1 MNKQVLSKMVLT
13 LVISLITLHG
23 YSQQVVKKYY
33 DWAKTKLKEVYTVNA
48 SGQVNGIAKVYT
60 EDGMLSEERTYK
72 NNQLNG
78 ISKKYN
84 VRSEL
89 SNTPEAKRVYEIT
102 AYLNGDKHG
111 IESTFDFYFNGKTFN
126 EWLQIAR
133 GINNGWGDNESV
145 KNVSDCLKKGKQI
158 KLTDTYYKEG
168 IKQREVAF
176 FPSGKTEI
184 DIQFAGG
191 KKIKQINYY
200 ESGKVSQ
207 QSSFVDGKEDKITA
221 TYANGKM
228 QYEYNYNGPYKSFYE
243 NGKPEYIF
251 QRKNGE
257 IDGKI
262 ELFNDDGTKLAE
274 GFYKEGKAAGQFNIQ
289 YCESGNIAHPLNGKA
304 LFKRE
309 LTLHEDG
316 TAVNSAAYYLTG
328 EKLDETSVS
337 RLSSLWQSI
346 LPDGSAYAYVSYYK
360 NGNKKQEG
368 YLKGETVLMYVL
380 KNGELELDT
389 NELKYRLVGTWK
401 YYDRDGNAR
410 TIHP

>member
-1 MNKQVLSKMVLT
+1 MKKLLTKLIILSCL
-13 LVISLITLHG
+13 ISCTPSIHA
-23 YSQQVVKKYY
+23 QQVVKKYY
-33 DWAKTKLKEVYTVNA
+33 DWAKTKLKEVYTINA
-48 SGQVNGIAKVYT
+48 SGQLNGVAKVYT

-78 ISKKYN
+78 VFKKYN

-89 SNTPEAKRVYEIT
+89 SNTPEAKRVYEMT
-102 AYLNGDKHG
+102 NYLNGDKHG
-111 IESTFDFYFNGKTFN
+111 IESTYDFYYNGKTFD
-126 EWLQIAR
+126 EWQRIAR
-133 GINNGWGDNESV
+133 GTNNGWGDNESV

-158 KLTDTYYKEG
+158 KLSDTYYKEG
-168 IKQREVAF
+168 VKQREVTF

-184 DIQFAGG
+184 DIQFGGG

-200 ESGKVSQ
+200 ESGKVAQ
-207 QSSFVDGKEDKITA
+207 QSSFLDGKEDKIVSTFE
-221 TYANGKM
+221 NGKM
-228 QYEYNYNGPYKSFYE
+228 QYEYYFNGPYKSFYE

-262 ELFNDDGTKLAE
+262 ELFSDDGTKLAE
-274 GFYKEGKAAGQFNIQ
+274 GFYKEGKAAGKFNIQ
-289 YCESGNIAHPLNGKA
+289 YCETGNIAHPLNGKA
-304 LFKRE
+304 IFKRE
-309 LTLHEDG
+309 LTLHGDG
-316 TAVNSAAYYLTG
+316 TPVNSAAYYLTG
-328 EKLDETSVS
+328 EKLDETSVA

-346 LPDGSAYAYVSYYK
+346 LPDGSAYAYVSFYK

-368 YLKGETVLMYVL
+368 FLKGETVLIYTM

-401 YYDRDGNAR
+401 YYDPNGNAR
-410 TIHP
+410 TINE